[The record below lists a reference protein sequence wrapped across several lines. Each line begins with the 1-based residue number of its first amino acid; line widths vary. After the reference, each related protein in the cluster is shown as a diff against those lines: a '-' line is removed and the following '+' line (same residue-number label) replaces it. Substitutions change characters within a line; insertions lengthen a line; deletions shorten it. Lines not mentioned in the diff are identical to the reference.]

1 MWCSAINTGK
11 TIEKTVEI
19 AEESI
24 ANFAQSWQN
33 IEEDM
38 QIVGEE
44 VANIVDSDPDF
55 AQEILDELDY

>member
-1 MWCSAINTGK
+1 M
-11 TIEKTVEI
+11 EI

-44 VANIVDSDPDF
+44 VANIVYSDPDF